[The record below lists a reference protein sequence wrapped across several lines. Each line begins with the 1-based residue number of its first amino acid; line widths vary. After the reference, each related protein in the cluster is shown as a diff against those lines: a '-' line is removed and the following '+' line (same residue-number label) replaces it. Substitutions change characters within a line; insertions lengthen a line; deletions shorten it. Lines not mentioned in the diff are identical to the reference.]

1 MTNSVSTRKPT
12 KRDRYNELLAIPAVA
27 ENVEL
32 AEFINHELEL
42 LTRKNTTKDGEK
54 KLSKEQLA
62 NVAVG
67 EEILSYMEIDHL
79 YSISDLIKLV
89 PACADL
95 SVPKVS
101 AIVRPMREKG
111 LVVKIEDK
119 RKVFYKLA

>member
-12 KRDRYNELLAIPAVA
+12 KREMFTAMLNKYDFTADEVA
-27 ENVEL
+27 
-32 AEFINHELEL
+32 FIEHEIEL

-67 EEILSYMEIDHL
+67 EEILSYMEVDHL
-79 YSISDLIKLV
+79 YSISDLIKVV

-101 AIVRPMREKG
+101 AIVRPLREKG
-111 LVVKIEDK
+111 LVVKVEDK